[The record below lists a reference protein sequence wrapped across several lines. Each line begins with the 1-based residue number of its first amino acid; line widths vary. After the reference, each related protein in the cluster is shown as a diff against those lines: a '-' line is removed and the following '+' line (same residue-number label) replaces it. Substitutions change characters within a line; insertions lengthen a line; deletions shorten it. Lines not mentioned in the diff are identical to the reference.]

1 MARAV
6 VVVVLFKNTSGQ
18 DSASGE
24 HLERLR
30 DDAHKTSH
38 RRSYPH
44 SPLLQASGM
53 VDLHAL
59 PGRKL
64 LVRADSKGPSIKLT
78 KVHAADIRDLRHS
91 GTGVDMQQYLVR
103 VVAHSGLET
112 RLSKISAGR
121 FFQYLPHDTYAM
133 ALTSTDLDAV
143 LADAGVTAA
152 YLMPPDLKVDP
163 ALYAAIRKL
172 AKVGASEAPSSPNLF
187 HRGYDVFMQTLG
199 ARVPPATSPANRS
212 SPSRADHGT
221 GSRTIKLVVILAY
234 GRREGAKDE
243 ARSLLQEWERVLRA
257 EVLRGSVTVKLV
269 SQTKGTIVLDGTDG
283 PSLKKV
289 VSWLALQPRTH
300 WVEEYHPP
308 HALNKYGAKAV
319 QSFNAST
326 HAIWDKGIKGDGQI
340 VGVADTGL
348 DYDNCLFRVRT
359 SVATILCPCVCVC
372 VGVNAPLYCSAA
384 TRVALLALWA
394 CSVWSAIDTELKNNA
409 CRFSLTSACNIC
421 PSKDEAMPT
430 PAMCTGEGH
439 VATSPSCIN
448 HAHRKVV
455 TYRSFAQSDYNDDV
469 NGHGTHVAGSVAGN
483 AIGTDSAHVETREYN
498 GAAPLAKLAFDD
510 IGAPG
515 GTLPGIP
522 DDLADGLFPHAY
534 AAGARVHSNSWGASS
549 AYYTTMAMDVDEFS
563 YEHEDF
569 LVLVAA
575 GNDGPDWFSVGT
587 PATAKNSLSVGATE
601 NAGSSSFAVKLKVVD
616 AAGSQGMF
624 DYEPAA
630 FGAAVDL
637 DSPSSGE
644 IELASPRL
652 ACDPVQ
658 TGLAGKVAVVWRGT
672 CEFGLKARHA
682 QDAGAIGVIVV
693 NNVAGLMTMSGG
705 SSGPQVA
712 IPVIM
717 VTPETGEAI
726 LRTAAGGTTEA
737 TFPYE
742 SRLASLLALVWTR
755 CKSWLMPVQPN

>member
-6 VVVVLFKNTSGQ
+6 VVVLLLKNTSGQ

-30 DDAHKTSH
+30 DNAHKTTQ

-78 KVHAADIRDLRHS
+78 KVHAADIRDSRHS
-91 GTGVDMQQYLVR
+91 GTGVEMQQYLVR
-103 VVAHSGLET
+103 VVRVAHSGLET

-133 ALTSTDLDAV
+133 ALSSTDLDAV

-163 ALYAAIRKL
+163 ALYAAIREL

-199 ARVPPATSPANRS
+199 ARVPPATSPADGS
-212 SPSRADHGT
+212 SSSRADNRT
-221 GSRTIKLVVILAY
+221 ESRTIKLVVILAY

-269 SQTKGTIVLDGTDG
+269 SQTKGAIVLDGTDG

-289 VSWLALQPRTH
+289 ISWLALQPRTH
-300 WVEEYHPP
+300 WVEEYQPP

-372 VGVNAPLYCSAA
+372 VCWCECAFV
-384 TRVALLALWA
+384 LL
-394 CSVWSAIDTELKNNA
+394 CCHS
-409 CRFSLTSACNIC
+409 CRTL
-421 PSKDEAMPT
+421 
-430 PAMCTGEGH
+430 
-439 VATSPSCIN
+439 SP
-448 HAHRKVV
+448 V
-455 TYRSFAQSDYNDDV
+455 
-469 NGHGTHVAGSVAGN
+469 G
-483 AIGTDSAHVETREYN
+483 
-498 GAAPLAKLAFDD
+498 
-510 IGAPG
+510 
-515 GTLPGIP
+515 
-522 DDLADGLFPHAY
+522 
-534 AAGARVHSNSWGASS
+534 
-549 AYYTTMAMDVDEFS
+549 M
-563 YEHEDF
+563 
-569 LVLVAA
+569 LVAMLRM
-575 GNDGPDWFSVGT
+575 V
-587 PATAKNSLSVGATE
+587 
-601 NAGSSSFAVKLKVVD
+601 
-616 AAGSQGMF
+616 
-624 DYEPAA
+624 
-630 FGAAVDL
+630 
-637 DSPSSGE
+637 
-644 IELASPRL
+644 
-652 ACDPVQ
+652 
-658 TGLAGKVAVVWRGT
+658 
-672 CEFGLKARHA
+672 RH
-682 QDAGAIGVIVV
+682 
-693 NNVAGLMTMSGG
+693 
-705 SSGPQVA
+705 
-712 IPVIM
+712 
-717 VTPETGEAI
+717 
-726 LRTAAGGTTEA
+726 R
-737 TFPYE
+737 
-742 SRLASLLALVWTR
+742 
-755 CKSWLMPVQPN
+755 